1 MVQELDLSDPDR
13 SLAWVFFDWGSEL
26 QSADQMDEREGIEDK
41 WFCIVVF
48 DFMGIACE

>member
-1 MVQELDLSDPDR
+1 MVKELDLSDPDW
-13 SLAWVFFDWGSEL
+13 SLARVFFDRGSEL
-26 QSADQMDEREGIEDK
+26 QSADQIDKREGIEDK